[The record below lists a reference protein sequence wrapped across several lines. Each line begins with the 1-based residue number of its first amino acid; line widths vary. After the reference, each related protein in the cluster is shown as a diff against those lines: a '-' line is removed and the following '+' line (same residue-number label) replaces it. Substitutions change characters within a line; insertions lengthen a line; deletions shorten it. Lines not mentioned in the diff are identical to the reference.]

1 MSWRQKI
8 WQRVMRKP
16 TKPPHVE
23 EIENLLVDFM
33 LNLTEKLHLDSQQ
46 IVIAMQERINAKEVI
61 NPVDEDIENVVN
73 TFGVLR

>member
-1 MSWRQKI
+1 MSRIHKL

>member
-1 MSWRQKI
+1 MSRLQKL
-8 WQRVMRKP
+8 WQRVTRKP
-16 TKPPHVE
+16 SKPPHVE

-73 TFGVLR
+73 AFGVLK

>member
-1 MSWRQKI
+1 MSRLHKL
-8 WQRVMRKP
+8 WQRVRGKP
-16 TKPPHVE
+16 TKTPHVE

-33 LNLTEKLHLDSQQ
+33 LTLTEKLHLDSQQ

-73 TFGVLR
+73 AFGVLK

>member
-1 MSWRQKI
+1 MSRLQKL
-8 WQRVMRKP
+8 WQRVTRKP
-16 TKPPHVE
+16 SKPPHVE

-73 TFGVLR
+73 AFGVLR

>member
-1 MSWRQKI
+1 MSRLQKL
-8 WQRVMRKP
+8 WQRVTRKP
-16 TKPPHVE
+16 SKPPHVE

-61 NPVDEDIENVVN
+61 NSVDEDIENVVN
-73 TFGVLR
+73 TFGVLK

>member
-1 MSWRQKI
+1 MSRLQKL
-8 WQRVMRKP
+8 WQRVTRKP
-16 TKPPHVE
+16 SKPPHVE

-61 NPVDEDIENVVN
+61 NSVDEDIENVVN
-73 TFGVLR
+73 TFGVLE

>member
-1 MSWRQKI
+1 MSRIHKL
-8 WQRVMRKP
+8 WQRVRRKR

>member
-16 TKPPHVE
+16 TNPRHVE
-23 EIENLLVDFM
+23 EIENLMVDFM

>member
-1 MSWRQKI
+1 MSRLHKL
-8 WQRVMRKP
+8 WQRVRGKP
-16 TKPPHVE
+16 SKPPHVE

-46 IVIAMQERINAKEVI
+46 IVIAMQERINAKEVS

>member
-1 MSWRQKI
+1 MSRLHKL
-8 WQRVMRKP
+8 WQRVRGKP
-16 TKPPHVE
+16 SKPPHVE

>member
-1 MSWRQKI
+1 
-8 WQRVMRKP
+8 
-16 TKPPHVE
+16 
-23 EIENLLVDFM
+23 M

-73 TFGVLR
+73 AFGVLR